1 MTKNLNAKL
10 FSNELFDD
18 WVTREELIPAEEW
31 LLSKYLTDKSKN
43 VLEAG
48 TGGGRIAFQ
57 IERMGFNNITAFDF
71 VSSMIEFASSK
82 AQKLGSSIIFK
93 TLDASNLS
101 VLEDN
106 SFDYLVYLQQVLC
119 FIDKEN
125 LFENSLK
132 EAYRISKKGEITI
145 FSFLNFPSRKINYLL
160 SPLLGFLRSLRN
172 EKIAGQYLP
181 WLKFNNRINW
191 KLFNR
196 NQPLTYWVK
205 KEQIVSLL
213 ESTGFSIL
221 EVGTESELK
230 KSKDPDN
237 GMLYVVC
244 RSSKN

>member
-31 LLSKYLTDKSKN
+31 LLSKYLSDKSKN

-82 AQKLGSSIIFK
+82 ARKLGSSIIFK

-132 EAYRISKKGEITI
+132 EAYRISKKDGIAI
-145 FSFLNFPSRKINYLL
+145 FSFLNYPSRKINYLL
-160 SPLLGFLRSLRN
+160 SLKLAFLRFLRH
-172 EKIAGQYLP
+172 EKISGQYLP
-181 WLKFNNRINW
+181 WLKFNYRINW

-244 RSSKN
+244 KK

>member
-31 LLSKYLTDKSKN
+31 LLSKYLSDKSKN

-82 AQKLGSSIIFK
+82 ARKLGSSIIFK

-106 SFDYLVYLQQVLC
+106 SLIIL
-119 FIDKEN
+119 FICN
-125 LFENSLK
+125 RCCASS
-132 EAYRISKKGEITI
+132 IKKT
-145 FSFLNFPSRKINYLL
+145 F
-160 SPLLGFLRSLRN
+160 
-172 EKIAGQYLP
+172 
-181 WLKFNNRINW
+181 
-191 KLFNR
+191 
-196 NQPLTYWVK
+196 
-205 KEQIVSLL
+205 
-213 ESTGFSIL
+213 
-221 EVGTESELK
+221 
-230 KSKDPDN
+230 
-237 GMLYVVC
+237 
-244 RSSKN
+244 

>member
-1 MTKNLNAKL
+1 MNKNLNIDLYATQL
-10 FSNELFDD
+10 LED
-18 WVTREELIPAEEW
+18 WVTREGLIPAEEW
-31 LLSKYLTDKSKN
+31 LLSKYLTDKTKN

-48 TGGGRIAFQ
+48 TGGGRIAFR
-57 IERMGFNNITAFDF
+57 IERMGFNDITAFDF
-71 VSSMIEFASSK
+71 VPSMIDHALSK
-82 AQKLGSSIIFK
+82 AQNLESAINFK
-93 TLDASNLS
+93 VLDASNLS
-101 VLEDN
+101 VLNDN

-132 EAYRISKKGEITI
+132 EAYRISKKDGIAI

-160 SPLLGFLRSLRN
+160 SMKLRFLRFLRN
-172 EKIAGQYLP
+172 EKISGQYLP
-181 WLKFNNRINW
+181 WLKINNRINW

-205 KEQIVSLL
+205 REQIVSLL
-213 ESTGFSIL
+213 ESAGFSIL

-230 KSKDPDN
+230 KSNDPDN

-244 RSSKN
+244 SKF